1 MQPVLSTSLSQYPLL
16 RRGKVRDLF
25 DVGNYLL
32 MVASDR
38 ISAFDVIM
46 GEPIPDK
53 GRILTQISLYWFDR
67 LRDII
72 PHHVV
77 STNVASIPG
86 LTDEEQSMLEGR
98 SMIVRKTTPLT
109 VECVV
114 RGYLAGSGWKEY
126 QASGTVCGIP
136 LPDGLVVSSQLPE
149 PLFTPSTKA
158 DEGHDENIT
167 FAQCEEILG
176 TDLAAR
182 VRTISLALYTRARE
196 IAAGKGLIL
205 ADTKFEFGIDAE
217 GSLILIDEALTPD
230 SSRYWLAESY
240 QPGIA
245 QENFDK
251 QVLRDWLETTS
262 WDKQPPPPT
271 LPIDVIHATQQKYS
285 EALHRIVG
293 TP

>member
-1 MQPVLSTSLSQYPLL
+1 MPPVLSTSLSQYPLL

-25 DVGNYLL
+25 DLGDHLL

-38 ISAFDVIM
+38 ISAFDVVM
-46 GEPIPDK
+46 GEPIPEK
-53 GRILTQISLYWFDR
+53 GRILTQISLYWFDI
-67 LRDII
+67 LSDII
-72 PHHVV
+72 PHHLV
-77 STNVASIPG
+77 STNVGSIPH
-86 LTDEEQSMLEGR
+86 LTPEEQDMLEGR
-98 SMIVRKTTPLT
+98 SMIVKKTTPLT

-114 RGYLAGSGWKEY
+114 RGYITGSGWKEY
-126 QASGTVCGIP
+126 HASRTVCGIP

-158 DEGHDENIT
+158 EEGHDENIT
-167 FAQCEEILG
+167 FAQCEDILG
-176 TDLAAR
+176 ADLAER
-182 VRTISLALYTRARE
+182 VRSISLALYTRARE

-205 ADTKFEFGIDAE
+205 ADTKFEFGIDAN
-217 GSLILIDEALTPD
+217 GDLILIDEALTPD

-262 WDKQPPPPT
+262 WNKQPPPPA
-271 LPIDVIHATQQKYS
+271 LPDAVISATQLKYT